1 MRNCPLIFPFLV
13 PSTTLPVAA
22 VAILPAVV
30 EEARRVRASG
40 DGLPEAVAAVL
51 YRAEV
56 SDDAGDGPVG
66 VPDAGDVPVARHR
79 RTAASP

>member
-1 MRNCPLIFPFLV
+1 MAVGALLLPAVEGVHCACVFDDGFPE
-13 PSTTLPVAA
+13 AA
-22 VAILPAVV
+22 VATLCH
-30 EEARRVRASG
+30 
-40 DGLPEAVAAVL
+40 AA
-51 YRAEV
+51 V